1 MGNDS
6 LNNNA
11 GATNIVNNNASG
23 TDAGAGQVTNPA
35 VTEKSDNS
43 VNEQQSAV
51 SGQQSENGADNGAG
65 KQKPKQDSA
74 KNAEFARQRR
84 EREKAEEKAKQELEF
99 YQREIGVN
107 PWTEQPIEDADDIAE
122 YRLMKQIEKEGGDP
136 LTEYA
141 KRVKLQRKEKKEQA
155 QSNVSNASFNE
166 LTEEQRQARVN
177 AEITEFSDKY
187 PEVNVSELFEDEGF
201 IEFAGEYL
209 GKIPLTVAYGMYQKS
224 AVFKQAQSDAINK
237 KATQLAN
244 SQASVGALSSA
255 GKADDGYFTKEQVE
269 KMTQAEVDKNLD
281 KIRES
286 MRKW

>member
-1 MGNDS
+1 MENE
-6 LNNNA
+6 NKNA

-51 SGQQSENGADNGAG
+51 SGQQSKNGADNGAG
-65 KQKPKQDSA
+65 KQKPKQDSV

-99 YQREIGVN
+99 YKREIGVN
-107 PWTEQPIEDADDIAE
+107 PWTEQPIEDADDIEE

-136 LTEYA
+136 LNDYA
-141 KRVKLQRKEKKEQA
+141 KRLKLQRKEKKEQKENKA
-155 QSNVSNASFNE
+155 SNASFSE
-166 LTEEQRQARVN
+166 LTEEQKQARVN
-177 AEITEFSDKY
+177 EEITEFSSQY
-187 PEVNVSELFEDEGF
+187 PDVNVSELFENESFMD
-201 IEFAGEYL
+201 FAGEYL
-209 GKIPLTVAYGMYQKS
+209 GKVSLSVAYGMYQKS
-224 AVFKQAQSDAINK
+224 ASFKQAQNDAITK

-255 GKADDGYFTKEQVE
+255 GKAEDGYFTKEQVE

-286 MRKW
+286 MKKW

>member
-1 MGNDS
+1 MENE
-6 LNNNA
+6 NKNA

-51 SGQQSENGADNGAG
+51 SGQQSKNGADNGAG
-65 KQKPKQDSA
+65 KQKPKQDSV

-99 YQREIGVN
+99 YKREIGVN
-107 PWTEQPIEDADDIAE
+107 PWTEQPIEDADDIEE
-122 YRLMKQIEKEGGDP
+122 YRLMKQIESEGGDP
-136 LTEYA
+136 LNDYA
-141 KRVKLQRKEKKEQA
+141 KRLKLQRKEKKEQKENKA
-155 QSNVSNASFNE
+155 SNASFSE
-166 LTEEQRQARVN
+166 LTEEQKQARVN
-177 AEITEFSDKY
+177 EEITEFSSQY
-187 PEVNVSELFEDEGF
+187 PDVNVSELFENESFMD
-201 IEFAGEYL
+201 FAGEYL
-209 GKIPLTVAYGMYQKS
+209 GKVSLSVAYGMYQKS
-224 AVFKQAQSDAINK
+224 ASFKQAQNDAITK

-255 GKADDGYFTKEQVE
+255 GKAEDGYFTKEQVE

>member
-1 MGNDS
+1 MGNNS

-51 SGQQSENGADNGAG
+51 SGQGSENGADNGAG

-74 KNAEFARQRR
+74 TNAEFARRRR
-84 EREKAEEKAKQELEF
+84 EQQKAEEKAKQELEF
-99 YQREIGVN
+99 YKREIGVN

-122 YRLMKQIEKEGGDP
+122 YRLMKQIESEGGDP
-136 LTEYA
+136 LNDYA
-141 KRVKLQRKEKKEQA
+141 KRLKLQRKEKKEQKENKA
-155 QSNVSNASFNE
+155 SNASFSE
-166 LTEEQRQARVN
+166 LTEEQKQARVN
-177 AEITEFSDKY
+177 EEITEFSSQY
-187 PEVNVSELFEDEGF
+187 PDVNVSELFENESFMD
-201 IEFAGEYL
+201 FAGEYL
-209 GKIPLTVAYGMYQKS
+209 GKVSLSVAYGMYQKS
-224 AVFKQAQSDAINK
+224 ASFKQAQNDAITK

-244 SQASVGALSSA
+244 SQASVGALSTA
-255 GKADDGYFTKEQVE
+255 GKAEDGYFTKEQVL
-269 KMTQAEVDKNLD
+269 KMSPAEIKKNYE

-286 MRKW
+286 QAKW

>member
-23 TDAGAGQVTNPA
+23 TDAGAGQVTPPA

-43 VNEQQSAV
+43 VNEQSAV
-51 SGQQSENGADNGAG
+51 SSQQTGNDGIKADEG
-65 KQKPKQDSA
+65 KKKQDSA
-74 KNAEFARQRR
+74 TNAEFARQRR

-99 YQREIGVN
+99 YKREIGIN
-107 PWTEQPIEDADDIAE
+107 PWTDQPIEDADDINE

-136 LTEYA
+136 LNDYA
-141 KRVKLQRKEKKEQA
+141 KRLKLQRKEKKEQKENKA
-155 QSNVSNASFNE
+155 SNASFSE
-166 LTEEQRQARVN
+166 LTEEQQQARVN
-177 AEITEFSDKY
+177 DEITEFSSQY
-187 PEVNVSELFEDEGF
+187 PDVNVSELFENEGF
-201 IEFAGEYL
+201 MDFAGEYL
-209 GKIPLTVAYGMYQKS
+209 GKVPLTVAYSMYQKS
-224 AVFKQAQSDAINK
+224 ASFKQAQNDAITK

-244 SQASVGALSSA
+244 SQVSVGALSSA
-255 GKADDGYFTKEQVE
+255 GKAEDGYFTKEQVE

-281 KIRES
+281 KIKES

>member
-1 MGNDS
+1 MNEQ
-6 LNNNA
+6 NNNA

-51 SGQQSENGADNGAG
+51 SGQGSENGADNGAG

-99 YQREIGVN
+99 YKREIGVN

-136 LTEYA
+136 LNDYA
-141 KRVKLQRKEKKEQA
+141 KRLKLQRKEKKEQKENKA
-155 QSNVSNASFNE
+155 SNVSFSE
-166 LTEEQRQARVN
+166 LTEEQKQARVN
-177 AEITEFSDKY
+177 EEITEFSSQY
-187 PEVNVSELFEDEGF
+187 PDVNVSELFENESFMD
-201 IEFAGEYL
+201 FAGEYL
-209 GKIPLTVAYGMYQKS
+209 GKVSLSVAYGMYQKS
-224 AVFKQAQSDAINK
+224 ASFKQAQNDAITK

-244 SQASVGALSSA
+244 SQASVGALSTA
-255 GKADDGYFTKEQVE
+255 GKAEDGYFTKEQVL
-269 KMTQAEVDKNLD
+269 KMSPAEIKKNYE

-286 MRKW
+286 QAKW